1 VDIIEKW
8 KMNKNSA
15 ARIAANNKYNEKAYD
30 RINIAIPKGEKEK
43 IKAHAE
49 SRGESVNA
57 FITRAINESIV
68 RDENPT
74 FDGYYIY
81 SELHNSF
88 LDRHFDTLEEAEKD
102 MEAKIALRKMAGL
115 PHNYVIYKRVARKKQ
130 GE

>member
-1 VDIIEKW
+1 MTKGYEQRKES
-8 KMNKNSA
+8 NKTYLA
-15 ARIAANNKYNEKAYD
+15 KLDEIKIRL
-30 RINIAIPKGEKEK
+30 PKGEKDK
-43 IKAHAE
+43 IKAHADI
-49 SRGESVNA
+49 RKESVNG